1 MLNRLTVKGRMYII
15 IASLALLFGTMTTF
29 AVLTATGV
37 KKLGVARTGEV
48 MLEDQKQRI
57 QLASHAAAL
66 MVGTALR
73 DESDHERRHE
83 IVRDMIDEIIYE
95 PDRSGYF
102 FVYEGTTCIA
112 FPTKPE
118 NQGKDLGSLVDK
130 NGVRVIAELHD
141 RADAG
146 GGFVDYIWPKPGA
159 GDQPKLSYAE
169 MIPGT
174 DMWIGTGVYLD
185 NIAAY
190 QAQMATAMDR
200 VVRAKTTTM
209 LVVAGVIFAATLALC
224 LYIAVGLVRALRTMI
239 ASFRDIAEGEGD
251 LTRRIDVDSRD
262 EIAEL
267 AGWFNAFLARLQGD
281 IRRIAGNARQ
291 LNTSSGELAE
301 VARKLSGSAGETSS
315 RADNVAAAAEQM
327 STSLT
332 AVSAAMERTATSTS
346 TVATA
351 AEEMSATINE
361 IARNSEKAR
370 GIVEQANRQTELA
383 TGNMDT
389 LGRAAQDIG
398 KVVDTIAGISGQVNL
413 LALNATIEAASAG
426 DAGRGFTV
434 VASEVKELA
443 KQTSEATQ
451 EIAHRIGNI
460 QSSTGGTID
469 GIREITEVIKLV
481 NSVVG
486 TIASA
491 VEEQSA
497 ATREIA
503 GSIAHASQSLQQVSG
518 NVVESSAAAAEITRN
533 IAVVNQGSNAIA
545 QGSDQVKAS
554 AEALRQA
561 AAELDAIVGGFRV

>member
-1 MLNRLTVKGRMYII
+1 MLNRLTVKGRMYVI
-15 IASLALLFGTMTTF
+15 IASLTLLFGTMTTF
-29 AVLTATGV
+29 AVLGATGV
-37 KKLGVARTGEV
+37 KKLGIHKTGDI
-48 MLEDQKQRI
+48 MLEDQKQRV
-57 QLASHAAAL
+57 QLASHTAAL
-66 MVGTALR
+66 TVGTALR
-73 DESDHERRHE
+73 GVSGDERRHE

-95 PDRSGYF
+95 TDKSGYF
-102 FVYEGTTCIA
+102 FVYEGTTCVA

-146 GGFVDYIWPKPGA
+146 GGFVEYVWPKPGA

-185 NIAAY
+185 NIAAF
-190 QAQMATAMDR
+190 QGEMASEMDR
-200 VVRAKTTTM
+200 LVRAKTM
-209 LVVAGVIFAATLALC
+209 AMVAVAGVIFAATLALC
-224 LYIAVGLVRALRTMI
+224 LYIAVGLVRALRSMI

-251 LTRRIDVDSRD
+251 LTRRIEVRSRD

-267 AGWFNAFLARLQGD
+267 AGWFNAFLARLQAD
-281 IRRIAGNARQ
+281 IRRIAENARN
-291 LNTSSGELAE
+291 LNGSSGELAE
-301 VARKLSGSAGETSS
+301 VARQLSGSASETSS

-327 STSLT
+327 STSLNT
-332 AVSAAMERTATSTS
+332 VAAAMERSANSAS

-389 LGRAAQDIG
+389 LGKAAQDIG

-451 EIAHRIGNI
+451 EIAHRISNI

-469 GIREITEVIKLV
+469 GIREITEVIGLV

-503 GSIAHASQSLQQVSG
+503 SNIALASQSLLQVSG
-518 NVVESSAAAAEITRN
+518 NVTESSAAAAEITRN
-533 IAVVNQGSNAIA
+533 IAVVNQGSGAIA
-545 QGSDQVKAS
+545 QGSGQVQAS
-554 AEALRQA
+554 ADTLRQA
-561 AAELDAIVGGFRV
+561 GAELEAIVGGFKV

>member
-1 MLNRLTVKGRMYII
+1 MLNRLTVKGRMYVI
-15 IASLALLFGTMTTF
+15 IASLTLLFGTMTTF
-29 AVLTATGV
+29 AVLGATGV
-37 KKLGVARTGEV
+37 KKLGIHKTGDI
-48 MLEDQKQRI
+48 MLEDQKQRV
-57 QLASHAAAL
+57 QLASHTAAL
-66 MVGTALR
+66 TVGTALR
-73 DESDHERRHE
+73 GVTDHDRRHE

-95 PDRSGYF
+95 TDKSGYF
-102 FVYEGTTCIA
+102 FVYEGTTNVA

-118 NQGKDLGSLVDK
+118 NEGKDLGSLVDK

-146 GGFVDYIWPKPGA
+146 GGFVEYVWPKPGA

-185 NIAAY
+185 NIAAF
-190 QAQMATAMDR
+190 QGEMASEMDR
-200 VVRAKTTTM
+200 LVRARTM
-209 LVVAGVIFAATLALC
+209 AMLAVAGVIFAATLALC
-224 LYIAVGLVRALRTMI
+224 LYIAVGLVRALRAMI

-251 LTRRIDVDSRD
+251 LTRRIEVRSRD

-267 AGWFNAFLARLQGD
+267 AGWFNAFLARLQTD
-281 IRRIAGNARQ
+281 IRRIAENARSLNGSSCELAQVARQ
-291 LNTSSGELAE
+291 LSGNA
-301 VARKLSGSAGETSS
+301 SETSS

-327 STSLT
+327 STSLNT
-332 AVSAAMERTATSTS
+332 VAAAMERSANSAA

-351 AEEMSATINE
+351 AEEMSATIDE

-389 LGRAAQDIG
+389 LGKAAQDIG

-451 EIAHRIGNI
+451 EIAHRIANI

-469 GIREITEVIKLV
+469 GIREITEVIGLV

-503 GSIAHASQSLQQVSG
+503 SNIALASQSLLQVSG
-518 NVVESSAAAAEITRN
+518 NVTESSAAAAEITRN
-533 IAVVNQGSNAIA
+533 IAVVNQGSGAIA
-545 QGSDQVKAS
+545 QGSGQVQAS
-554 AEALRQA
+554 ADTLRQA
-561 AAELDAIVGGFRV
+561 AAELEAIVGGFKV

>member
-1 MLNRLTVKGRMYII
+1 MLNRLTVKGRMYVII
-15 IASLALLFGTMTTF
+15 VSLTVLFATMTAFTL
-29 AVLTATGV
+29 LTANGV
-37 KKLGVARTGEV
+37 KNLGIGKTGEI

-66 MVGTALR
+66 TVGTALR
-73 DESDHERRHE
+73 D
-83 IVRDMIDEIIYE
+83 VRDPEQRRARARGMIDEIIYE
-95 PDRSGYF
+95 QDRSGYF
-102 FVYEGTTCIA
+102 FIYESTTCIA

-118 NQGKDLGSLVDK
+118 NVGKDLGSLVDK

-146 GGFVDYIWPKPGA
+146 GGFVEYIWPKPGA
-159 GDQPKLSYAE
+159 GDQPKISYAE

-190 QAQMATAMDR
+190 QAGMAKDMDR
-200 VVRAKTTTM
+200 LVRAKTTLM
-209 LVVAGVIFAATLALC
+209 LVVAGLIFAATLALC
-224 LYIAVGLVRALRTMI
+224 LYIAVGLVKALRAMI
-239 ASFRDIAEGEGD
+239 VSFRDIAEGEGD
-251 LTRRIDVDSRD
+251 LTRRIEVHSRD

-267 AGWFNAFLARLQGD
+267 AGWFNAFLARLQHD
-281 IRRIAGNARQ
+281 IRRIAENARS
-291 LNTSSGELAE
+291 LNGSSGELAE
-301 VARKLSGSAGETSS
+301 VARQLSGNAGETSS
-315 RADNVAAAAEQM
+315 RADSVAAAAEQM
-327 STSLT
+327 STSLGVV
-332 AVSAAMERTATSTS
+332 AAAMERSATSAA

-389 LGRAAQDIG
+389 LDRAAQDIG

-426 DAGRGFTV
+426 EAGRGFTV

-443 KQTSEATQ
+443 KQTSNATQ
-451 EIAHRIGNI
+451 EIARRIGNI
-460 QSSTGGTID
+460 QTSTGGTIE
-469 GIREITEVIKLV
+469 GIREITEVIGLV

-503 GSIAHASQSLQQVSG
+503 GSIAQASQSLQQVSG
-518 NVVESSAAAAEITRN
+518 NVTESSAAAAEITRN
-533 IAVVNQGSNAIA
+533 IAVVNQGSGLIA
-545 QGSDQVKAS
+545 QGSGQVQAS
-554 AEALRQA
+554 ADALRKA
-561 AAELDAIVGGFRV
+561 AADLDAIVGGFRV